1 MAIAD
6 VAEAEISP
14 GQRYMILATVSSAT
28 MLYAMTLTI
37 ANVVLPQMR
46 GAFSASSEEIAWV
59 VTFNLVA
66 TAVVTPISGWLA
78 NRFGRRKVMLVSA
91 LGFTIATIFCGLA
104 ESLEAIVFYRI
115 AQGAFGAPLVPIARA
130 RNPMI
135 RASPS
140 SPPPMLELPGASRT
154 TSTSTSTRGHRGA

>member
-6 VAEAEISP
+6 ITGAEMSP
-14 GQRYMILATVSSAT
+14 GQRYMVLATLSSAT

-46 GAFSASSEEIAWV
+46 GAFSASPEEIAWV

-104 ESLEAIVFYRI
+104 ESLEAIVLYRI
-115 AQGAFGAPLVPIARA
+115 AQG
-130 RNPMI
+130 
-135 RASPS
+135 
-140 SPPPMLELPGASRT
+140 
-154 TSTSTSTRGHRGA
+154 